1 MLSFSRCLPF
11 LATITLVVSALAQQP
26 SQSRQAPRAKP
37 KQSVPEHP
45 TYAAKPQ
52 PAALSQVPRDLLS
65 SLHWRSIGPYRGG
78 RTRAVSGVPSQP
90 SVFYI
95 GVCNGGVWKTND
107 YGRTWQ
113 PIFDDQPTGSIGAIA
128 VAASDPNIV
137 YVGSGEGLHRPDLS
151 VGDGIYK
158 STDAG
163 KSWTHLG
170 LRDGQQIPQLA
181 VDPRDPNKV
190 FAAVAGHPYGPNKER
205 GVYRS
210 TDGGQNFTK
219 VLPAVSGKSQSGE
232 PTSQSANGNSANESP
247 ANGQSS
253 ASAGKPADGASAA
266 SATTNPASADDEN
279 IGASDVLIDPSNPE
293 IVYATLWEAREGP
306 WENGAW
312 NGSGGGIF
320 KSTDG
325 GQTFTQLTGG
335 LPKDII
341 QAHIAIA
348 ESNPNRLMAS
358 VASKPNSVGLYRS
371 DDAGATWA
379 QITTDPRPAGRIGGG
394 DLSVPRF
401 NPKDADMVIVT
412 STVTWKSTDGG
423 KTWTG
428 FRGAPGGDDYQNLWI
443 NPNNPQTMI
452 IVSDQGAIVTVNGG
466 ETWSSWYN
474 QPTAQMY
481 HANADNAFPYRI
493 CSGQQESGSACISS
507 RGNDGEITFRD
518 WHPVAAEEYGYVV
531 PDPLD
536 PDVVYGGKLSRY
548 DRRTNQAQQVAPKPF
563 RAPDYRLL
571 RTEPIVFSPV
581 NPHILYFAAN
591 TLWKTM
597 DGGQSWQQISPD
609 LTRPTFEVP
618 ASVGI
623 FRNEETAKPTPRG
636 VIYAVAPSPLD
647 VNRIWAGTDDGRVHL
662 TLDGGKKWNEITPPN
677 MTAFQK
683 VSIIEASHF
692 DAQTAYAAIN
702 TLRLDD
708 LRPHILRTRDS
719 GKTWTEIVSGIP
731 NDENVNAVREDP
743 VRRSMLFAATERAV
757 YVSFDDGDHWQS
769 LRLNMAPSSVRDV
782 IIKDDDLV
790 AATHGRGFWILD
802 NITPLRQLDQK
813 VTSAHAFLFKP
824 QTAVRV
830 RWDMNTDTPLPPD
843 FPAGPNPPDGAM
855 IDYYLQSPSSTPVT
869 LEIKDSAGKTVRKY
883 SSADKPAP
891 PDPMLAIPA
900 YWVRPPQ
907 TLSAAAGTHRFLWD
921 MHYPDVPGVE
931 AEYPIAAIPHNTAPQ
946 PTGPWALPGQYTVVL
961 TANGK
966 TYSQP
971 LTIKMDPRVKTPL
984 AGLQQQF
991 KLSNDLYTQL
1001 LTLSPAAE
1009 QAGELQKQLKNLQ
1022 PKASGEALAEIKA
1035 LDQKLQ
1041 ALAGGATRRPGAG
1054 TEPPTLGGLKT
1065 KFLTL
1070 FGVFQEA
1077 DVAPSTQAAAAVA
1090 DLQKQV
1096 PPLMERWN
1104 AMKAQDIPALNKQL
1118 KNANLPELKLESALS
1133 LPAKVTVS
1141 SKDEE

>member
-1 MLSFSRCLPF
+1 VLSFMSRAGIFALI
-11 LATITLVVSALAQQP
+11 LSIQSLAQQATP
-26 SQSRQAPRAKP
+26 AGQKTSSKLT
-37 KQSVPEHP
+37 P
-45 TYAAKPQ
+45 TPTVDQ
-52 PAALSQVPRDLLS
+52 DGQGVQVPAPFLS

-78 RTRAVSGVPSQP
+78 RTRGVAGVPSQP
-90 SVFYI
+90 NVFYI

-128 VAASDPNIV
+128 VAASDPNVV

-163 KSWTHLG
+163 KTWTHLG

-210 TDGGQNFTK
+210 TDGGQNFQK
-219 VLPAVSGKSQSGE
+219 VLPKNSSEASGNAATG
-232 PTSQSANGNSANESP
+232 SAQA
-247 ANGQSS
+247 GQ
-253 ASAGKPADGASAA
+253 
-266 SATTNPASADDEN
+266 ADDEN
-279 IGASDVLIDPSNPE
+279 IGASDVLIDPSNSE

-312 NGSGGGIF
+312 NGRGGGIF

-335 LPKDII
+335 LPKEMI

-348 ESNPNRLMAS
+348 ESNPNRLIAS
-358 VASKPNSVGLYRS
+358 VASKPNSVGIYRS

-401 NPKDADMVIVT
+401 SPKDADTVIVT

-423 KTWTG
+423 QTWTG

-443 NPNNPQTMI
+443 NPNNPQI
-452 IVSDQGAIVTVNGG
+452 IAIVSDQGAIITVNGG

-481 HANADNAFPYRI
+481 HVNADNAFPYRL

-507 RGNDGEITFRD
+507 RGNDGEITMRE

-536 PDVVYGGKLSRY
+536 PDVVYGGKLTRY
-548 DRRTNQAQQVAPKPF
+548 DRRTDQAQNVAPKAF
-563 RAPDYRLL
+563 RSPDYRVL
-571 RTEPIVFSPV
+571 RTEPIVFSPKD
-581 NPHILYFAAN
+581 PHILYFAAN

-597 DGGQSWQQISPD
+597 NGGQSWQQISPD

-618 ASVGI
+618 ASVGKY
-623 FRNEETAKPTPRG
+623 RNEESAKPTQRG

-647 VNRIWAGTDDGRVHL
+647 INRIWAGTDDGRIHL
-662 TLDGGKKWNEITPPN
+662 TTNGGTKWNEVTPPN

-708 LRPHILRTRDS
+708 LRPHILRTHDG
-719 GKTWTEIVSGIP
+719 GKTWTETVNGIP
-731 NDENVNAVREDP
+731 PNENVNAVREDP
-743 VRRSMLFAATERAV
+743 VRRGMLFASTERAV

-769 LRLNMAPSSVRDV
+769 LRLNMPASSVRDI
-782 IIKDDDLV
+782 IIKGDDLV

-802 NITPLRQLDQK
+802 DITPLRQFDAK
-813 VTSAHAFLFKP
+813 VTSAGAFLFKP
-824 QTAVRV
+824 QTATRV

-843 FPAGPNPPDGAM
+843 FPAGENPPDGAV
-855 IDYYLQSPSSTPVT
+855 IDYYLQSAASSPVT

-883 SSADKPAP
+883 SSAEKPAP
-891 PDPMLAIPA
+891 PDPMLAIPK

-907 TLSAAAGTHRFLWD
+907 TLSAADGMHRFLWD
-921 MHYPDVPGVE
+921 MHYPNVPAVE

-946 PTGPWALPGQYTVVL
+946 PSGPWALPGQYTVVL

-966 TYSQP
+966 SYSQP
-971 LTIKMDPRVKTPL
+971 LTIKLDPRVKTPL

-1009 QAGELQKQLKNLQ
+1009 EAGALRKQLKDLQ
-1022 PKASGEALAEIKA
+1022 PRATGESLAAIKA
-1035 LDQKLQ
+1035 FDQKLQ
-1041 ALAGGATRRPGAG
+1041 TLAGGATRRPGAG
-1054 TEPPTLGGLKT
+1054 AEPPTLGGLKT

-1077 DVAPSTQAAAAVA
+1077 DVAPSSQAAAAVA
-1090 DLQKQV
+1090 ELQKQL
-1096 PPLMERWN
+1096 PPLIDRWN
-1104 AMKAQDIPALNKQL
+1104 AVKAQDLPALNKQL
-1118 KNANLPELKLESALS
+1118 KDSNLPELKLESALA
-1133 LPAKVTVS
+1133 PARAVLS

>member
-1 MLSFSRCLPF
+1 
-11 LATITLVVSALAQQP
+11 
-26 SQSRQAPRAKP
+26 
-37 KQSVPEHP
+37 
-45 TYAAKPQ
+45 
-52 PAALSQVPRDLLS
+52 
-65 SLHWRSIGPYRGG
+65 
-78 RTRAVSGVPSQP
+78 VPSQP
-90 SVFYI
+90 NVFYI

-163 KSWTHLG
+163 KTWTHLG

-210 TDGGQNFTK
+210 TDGGQNFQK
-219 VLPAVSGKSQSGE
+219 VLPA
-232 PTSQSANGNSANESP
+232 
-247 ANGQSS
+247 
-253 ASAGKPADGASAA
+253 
-266 SATTNPASADDEN
+266 ADDEN

-312 NGSGGGIF
+312 NGAGGGIF

-325 GQTFTQLTGG
+325 GQTFTQLNGG

-348 ESNPNRLMAS
+348 ESNPKRLIAS

-379 QITTDPRPAGRIGGG
+379 QITTAARPAGRIGGG

-443 NPNNPQTMI
+443 NPNNPQTI
-452 IVSDQGAIVTVNGG
+452 ILVSDQGAIITVNGG

-481 HANADNAFPYRI
+481 HVNADNAFPYRL

-536 PDVVYGGKLSRY
+536 PDVVYGGKLTRY
-548 DRRTNQAQQVAPKPF
+548 DRPTNQAQQVAPKPF
-563 RAPDYRLL
+563 RAPDYRML

-581 NPHILYFAAN
+581 NPHILYFATN

-597 DGGQSWQQISPD
+597 NGGQSWQQISPD

-618 ASVGI
+618 ASVGKY
-623 FRNEETAKPTPRG
+623 RNEESAKPTQRG

-647 VNRIWAGTDDGRVHL
+647 INRIWVGTDDGRIHL
-662 TLDGGKKWNEITPPN
+662 TLDGGTKWNEVTPSN
-677 MTAFQK
+677 MTPFQK

-719 GKTWTEIVSGIP
+719 GKTWTETVNGIP
-731 NDENVNAVREDP
+731 ANENVNAVREDP
-743 VRRSMLFAATERAV
+743 VRRGMLFAATERAV

-769 LRLNMAPSSVRDV
+769 LRLNMAASSVRDV
-782 IIKDDDLV
+782 IIKNDDLV

-802 NITPLRQLDQK
+802 NITPLRQFDQK
-813 VTSAHAFLFKP
+813 VTSADAFLFKP
-824 QTAVRV
+824 QTAIRV
-830 RWDMNTDTPLPPD
+830 RWNMNTDTPLPPD
-843 FPAGPNPPDGAM
+843 FPAGENPPDGAV
-855 IDYYLQSPSSTPVT
+855 IDYYLQSASSSPVT
-869 LEIKDSAGKTVRKY
+869 LEIKDSGGKTVRRY
-883 SSADKPAP
+883 SSADKPDP
-891 PDPMLAIPA
+891 IDPMLAIPT

-907 TLSAAAGTHRFLWD
+907 TLSAATGMHRFLWD
-921 MHYPDVPGVE
+921 MHYPNVPGVE

-946 PTGPWALPGQYTVVL
+946 PSGPWAMPGQYTIVL

-966 TYSQP
+966 SHSQP

-991 KLSNDLYTQL
+991 KFSHDLYVQL

-1009 QAGELQKQLKNLQ
+1009 EVSAIRKQLKDLQ
-1022 PKASGEALAEIKA
+1022 SKATGEALAAIKA
-1035 LDQKLQ
+1035 FDQKLQ

-1054 TEPPTLGGLKT
+1054 TEPPTLGNLKT

-1090 DLQKQV
+1090 DLQKQL
-1096 PPLMERWN
+1096 PPLMQRWS
-1104 AMKAQDIPALNKQL
+1104 AVKAQDLPALNKQL
-1118 KNANLPELKLESALS
+1118 KDANLPEVKLESAV
-1133 LPAKVTVS
+1133 LPARVTVS
-1141 SKDEE
+1141 SRDED